1 MLKPTLKPT
10 SFRLSTDT
18 LDKLKALAQPHEPAA
33 SVIARALDCLEATT
47 RPQDAPPS
55 PSLPFAMTQRMEAM
69 ERRLAALEASS
80 ASSLQN
86 ALPGSSG
93 VAHDALQAHEGRA
106 TATAGTDS
114 QASQDKVTGR
124 ATGSA
129 SPHSNPGYPPDVK
142 KLAVEMADQGAAP
155 AEIRSTILDR
165 CGRAPDRKNVAKLI
179 RTWREASQGD
189 GPHE

>member
-1 MLKPTLKPT
+1 MPTRPT
-10 SFRLSTDT
+10 SFRLSTDA
-18 LDKLKALAQPHEPAA
+18 LDKLKALARPHEPAA
-33 SVIARALDCLEATT
+33 SVIARALAALEATT
-47 RPQDAPPS
+47 RPQDAPPA
-55 PSLPFAMTQRMEAM
+55 PGLPFAMAQRLDALEA
-69 ERRLAALEASS
+69 RLAALEGCSTKA
-80 ASSLQN
+80 LQD

-93 VAHDALQAHEGRA
+93 VAHDALQARPPRA

>member
-1 MLKPTLKPT
+1 MLRPT
-10 SFRLSTDT
+10 SFRLTQDT
-18 LDKLKALAQPHEPAA
+18 LDKLKALAQPHEPLA
-33 SVIARALDCLEATT
+33 SVISRALDCLEATT
-47 RPQDAPPS
+47 RPQDAPAATG
-55 PSLPFAMTQRMEAM
+55 LPFAMAQRLDAL
-69 ERRLAALEASS
+69 ERRLAALEAGS
-80 ASSLQN
+80 ASSLHN

-93 VAHDALQAHEGRA
+93 VAQDALQARQPRA
-106 TATAGTDS
+106 TATAHPDS

-142 KLAVEMADQGAAP
+142 KLAVEMADRGAAP

-179 RTWREASQGD
+179 RTWREASQG
-189 GPHE
+189 

>member
-69 ERRLAALEASS
+69 EGRLAALEASS

-114 QASQDKVTGR
+114 QASLGRVT
-124 ATGSA
+124 TGSA
-129 SPHSNPGYPPDVK
+129 SPHSNPAYPHDVK
-142 KLAVEMADQGAAP
+142 QLAVSMADRGAP
-155 AEIRSTILDR
+155 PSEILVMILDR
-165 CGRAPDRKNVAKLI
+165 CGRAPDSKNVAKLI
-179 RTWREASQGD
+179 RTWRAASQGD